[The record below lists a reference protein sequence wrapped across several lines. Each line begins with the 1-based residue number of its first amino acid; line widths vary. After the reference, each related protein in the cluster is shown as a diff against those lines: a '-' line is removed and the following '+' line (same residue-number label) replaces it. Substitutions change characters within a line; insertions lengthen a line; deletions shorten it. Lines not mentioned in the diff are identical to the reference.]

1 MKITNMG
8 KPQRE
13 QGNARSRFIMVK
25 VLLSLLD
32 PVRGEPTVHSL
43 DRHPQDGM
51 GKLEH
56 LQKKFLDSFALIC
69 STSKQGSETAAAVCL
84 ETGQPPGTVLR
95 IARNRTIP
103 PDLTERLENVLENLT
118 TVAND
123 REYHRPAY

>member
-1 MKITNMG
+1 
-8 KPQRE
+8 
-13 QGNARSRFIMVK
+13 MVK

-51 GKLEH
+51 AKREH

-69 STSKQGSETAAAVCL
+69 STSRQGSETATAVCL

-95 IARNRTIP
+95 IARNRAIP
-103 PDLTERLENVLENLT
+103 PELTEKLESVLENLT
-118 TVAND
+118 AVAND
-123 REYHRPAY
+123 REYYHPAY